1 MLDALLTSQGWIA
14 YLLVLAALLGS
25 AFGLP
30 IPEDVSLIISGILV
44 ASDNANLTIML
55 LVCYFGIIAG
65 DLIIYRVGWIAG
77 PRLFRKRWF
86 KRFLTTTRL
95 QTLRSNL
102 EKRTF
107 LTIVIA
113 RHLFYLRTATFL
125 VCGAVR
131 VSFSRFLIADAI
143 AALITTPVML
153 GLGYLFGEHYDHLMA
168 WMREIKIAL
177 VVLGLATALYLYWRF
192 KRNAESESDVE
203 NPDEEDDDEGSSNAP
218 SEPDSP
224 IIH

>member
-1 MLDALLTSQGWIA
+1 MLDALLTSQGWVA

-44 ASDNANLTIML
+44 ASDNAHLSIML
-55 LVCYFGIIAG
+55 LVCYLGIIAG
-65 DLIIYRVGWIAG
+65 DLIIYRIGWITG

-86 KRFLTTTRL
+86 KRFLTSTRL
-95 QTLRSNL
+95 QTLRANL

-131 VSFSRFLIADAI
+131 VSFPRFLIADAV
-143 AALITTPVML
+143 AALITTPVMI
-153 GLGYLFGEHYDHLMA
+153 GLGYLFAEHYDHLMT
-168 WMREIKIAL
+168 WVREVKFAL
-177 VVLGLATALYLYWRF
+177 VLGGIATALYLFWRF
-192 KRNAESESDVE
+192 KRNAESVSDLE
-203 NPDEEDDDEGSSNAP
+203 ATEDDEEEPEPHPVEPEG
-218 SEPDSP
+218 P

>member
-1 MLDALLTSQGWIA
+1 
-14 YLLVLAALLGS
+14 
-25 AFGLP
+25 
-30 IPEDVSLIISGILV
+30 
-44 ASDNANLTIML
+44 
-55 LVCYFGIIAG
+55 VCYLGIIAG
-65 DLIIYRVGWIAG
+65 DLIIYRVGWITG

-86 KRFLTTTRL
+86 KRFLTSTRL